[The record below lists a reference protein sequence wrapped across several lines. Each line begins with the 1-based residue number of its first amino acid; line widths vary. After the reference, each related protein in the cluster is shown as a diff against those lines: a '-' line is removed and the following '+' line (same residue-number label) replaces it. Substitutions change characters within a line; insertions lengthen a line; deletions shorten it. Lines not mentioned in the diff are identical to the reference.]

1 MKKLRFLPILLA
13 MLTALSGCSFLV
25 VNEERDGAQIV
36 AKVNDETIT
45 KKEVYDYV
53 GYTWDD
59 VVAAD
64 DKATRQSNKEQALEV
79 LISRKVILQKA
90 KEEGFYTFST
100 DEKKEI
106 EDTVASYTQ
115 SVYDEALAKYKKEAE
130 TDSSIDPEKK
140 AQEDV
145 DAYLKNLG
153 YTKDDLVKQEEDG
166 KAYTKL
172 EASITDTVEVADAD
186 VQSAYDTELSSQQT
200 SYDATPT
207 QLISD
212 DLDGKTILYYPNADF
227 VRVRQILIKLPDDT
241 VSEIQQYRTDGNDT
255 EADSLRD
262 SALKDIAAK
271 ANEALTKAKAT
282 GADLE
287 ALITEYGE
295 DPGME
300 SRTNGYPVT
309 KDYTGYVEGFT
320 EGAMALTEVGKP
332 SDLIVTDYGYHI
344 LWLTEKPA
352 KGAVAYDSVKDALKE
367 NTLSTKKDE
376 TWSTTVTGWI
386 TDLEDSGKL
395 VRYTNRLAD

>member
-1 MKKLRFLPILLA
+1 MKKLRFLPILFAL
-13 MLTALSGCSFLV
+13 LIVLSGCSFIE
-25 VNEERDGAQIV
+25 VNAERDGAQIV

-59 VVAAD
+59 EVKAN
-64 DKATRQSNKEQALEV
+64 DKDTRQYYKEQALEV
-79 LISRKVILQKA
+79 LISRMVILQKA
-90 KEEGFYTFST
+90 KEEGYYTFSS

-106 EDTVASYTQ
+106 EDTVAGYTQ
-115 SVYDEALAKYKKEAE
+115 SVYDEALEKYKKEAE
-130 TDSSIDPEKK
+130 TDTSIDPEKK

-153 YTKDDLVKQEEDG
+153 YTKDELVKQEEDG

-172 EASITDTVEVADAD
+172 QASITDAVELTDDD

-200 SYDATPT
+200 SYDTTPA

-241 VSEIQQYRTDGNDT
+241 VTEIQQYRTDGNDA
-255 EADSLRD
+255 EAEALRD
-262 SALKDIAAK
+262 SALKEIAAK
-271 ANEALTKAKAT
+271 AAEVLEKAKAT

-320 EGAMALTEVGKP
+320 EAAMSLTEIGKP
-332 SDLIVTDYGYHI
+332 SDLVATDYGYHI
-344 LWLTEKPA
+344 MWLTEKPA

-367 NTLSTKKDE
+367 TTLADKKDE
-376 TWSTTVTGWI
+376 AWSTAVSGWI
-386 TDLEDSGKL
+386 TGLEDSGKL
-395 VRYTNRLAD
+395 VRYTKRLAD